1 MAKSKIHSSTQDFTE
16 IVDVSDDIVFLKG
29 GNACMIMEVSSV
41 NFFLLS
47 QDEQNARIYGYM
59 ALLNSLASAIQILII
74 SRRVD
79 LGNYIKLIEEKI
91 SNIQN
96 QKVREQLTLYRDFIK
111 DIIKGEG
118 LLDKK
123 IYIVIPFSQLEL
135 GVATTVKMQA
145 TDKKNLPL
153 SERVK
158 SALISKRNNIATQVE
173 RMGLIARP
181 LTTNELIKLYYELF
195 NQEFI
200 TLDFDSSDIKNVILW
215 KSQMSKF
222 KCQSYISNLKSFDI

>member
-1 MAKSKIHSSTQDFTE
+1 MVIKNMMKKIHSSTQDFTE
-16 IVDVSDDIVFLKG
+16 IIDILDDIVFLKG
-29 GNACMIMEVSSV
+29 GHACMIMEVSSV

-59 ALLNSLASAIQILII
+59 SLLNSLSSSIEILIV
-74 SRRVD
+74 SRRID
-79 LGNYIKLIEEKI
+79 LGNYIKLIEERI

-96 QKVREQLTLYRDFIK
+96 QKIKEQLTLYRDFIK
-111 DIIKGEG
+111 DLIKGEG

-135 GVATTVKMQA
+135 GVATTVKTQA
-145 TDKKNLPL
+145 TDKKSSPL
-153 SERVK
+153 SEGVK
-158 SALISKRNNIATQVE
+158 SALLSKRNNIATQIE

-181 LTTNELIKLYYELF
+181 LSTNELIKLNYELF

-200 TLDFDSSDIKNVILW
+200 TLDFDSSDIKNVIL
-215 KSQMSKF
+215 
-222 KCQSYISNLKSFDI
+222 

>member
-29 GNACMIMEVSSV
+29 ANACMVMEVSSV

-135 GVATTVKMQA
+135 GVAATVKTQRP
-145 TDKKNLPL
+145 DKKNLLL

-158 SALISKRNNIATQVE
+158 SALISKRNNVATQVG

-181 LTTNELIKLYYELF
+181 LTTNELIKLFYELL

-200 TLDFDSSDIKNVILW
+200 TLDFDSSDIKNVIL
-215 KSQMSKF
+215 
-222 KCQSYISNLKSFDI
+222 

>member
-135 GVATTVKMQA
+135 GVATTVKTQRP
-145 TDKKNLPL
+145 DKKNLPL

-200 TLDFDSSDIKNVILW
+200 TLDFDSSDIKNVIL
-215 KSQMSKF
+215 
-222 KCQSYISNLKSFDI
+222 

>member
-29 GNACMIMEVSSV
+29 GYASMIMEVSSV

-91 SNIQN
+91 LSVGNP
-96 QKVREQLTLYRDFIK
+96 KVKEQLTLYRDFIK
-111 DIIKGEG
+111 DLIKGED

-135 GVATTVKMQA
+135 GVATAVKAQ
-145 TDKKNLPL
+145 TPDKKNL
-153 SERVK
+153 SFNERIK
-158 SALISKRNNIATQVE
+158 SALISKRNNVATQVE

-181 LTTNELIKLYYELF
+181 LGTNELIKLYYELF

-200 TLDFDSSDIKNVILW
+200 TLDFDSSDIKNVIL
-215 KSQMSKF
+215 
-222 KCQSYISNLKSFDI
+222 

>member
-135 GVATTVKMQA
+135 GVATTVKTQRP
-145 TDKKNLPL
+145 DKKNLQL

-158 SALISKRNNIATQVE
+158 SALLSKRNNIATQVE

-200 TLDFDSSDIKNVILW
+200 TLDFDSSDIKNV
-215 KSQMSKF
+215 KSESKVM
-222 KCQSYISNLKSFDI
+222 N

>member
-135 GVATTVKMQA
+135 GVATTVKTQRP
-145 TDKKNLPL
+145 DKKNLPL
-153 SERVK
+153 SEGLK
-158 SALISKRNNIATQVE
+158 SVLLSKRNNIATQVE

-200 TLDFDSSDIKNVILW
+200 TLDFDSSDIKNVIL
-215 KSQMSKF
+215 
-222 KCQSYISNLKSFDI
+222 

>member
-135 GVATTVKMQA
+135 GVATTVKTQRP
-145 TDKKNLPL
+145 DKKNLLL

-158 SALISKRNNIATQVE
+158 SALLSKRNNIATQVE

-200 TLDFDSSDIKNVILW
+200 TLDFDSSDIKNVIL
-215 KSQMSKF
+215 
-222 KCQSYISNLKSFDI
+222 

>member
-135 GVATTVKMQA
+135 GVATTVKTQRP
-145 TDKKNLPL
+145 DKKNLPL
-153 SERVK
+153 SEGLK
-158 SALISKRNNIATQVE
+158 SVLLSKRNNIAFSINNIQ
-173 RMGLIARP
+173 RGNMR
-181 LTTNELIKLYYELF
+181 
-195 NQEFI
+195 
-200 TLDFDSSDIKNVILW
+200 
-215 KSQMSKF
+215 KSPYK
-222 KCQSYISNLKSFDI
+222 

>member
-135 GVATTVKMQA
+135 GVATTVKTQRP
-145 TDKKNLPL
+145 DKKNLPL

-181 LTTNELIKLYYELF
+181 LSTNELIKLYYELF

-200 TLDFDSSDIKNVILW
+200 TLDFDSSDIKNVIL
-215 KSQMSKF
+215 
-222 KCQSYISNLKSFDI
+222 

>member
-1 MAKSKIHSSTQDFTE
+1 MTKKIHSSTQDFTE
-16 IVDVSDDIVFLKG
+16 IVDISDDIVFLKG

-59 ALLNSLASAIQILII
+59 SLLNSLSSSVQILIV

-79 LGNYIKLIEEKI
+79 LGSYIKLIEEKI

-96 QKVREQLTLYRDFIK
+96 QKIREQLTLYGDFIK
-111 DIIKGEG
+111 NLIKGEG

-123 IYIVIPFSQLEL
+123 NYIVIPFSQLEL
-135 GVATTVKMQA
+135 GVATTVKTQRP
-145 TDKKNLPL
+145 DKKNLQL

-158 SALISKRNNIATQVE
+158 SGLLSKRNNIATQVE

-181 LTTNELIKLYYELF
+181 LSTNELIKLYYELF

-200 TLDFDSSDIKNVILW
+200 TLDFDSSDIKNVIL
-215 KSQMSKF
+215 
-222 KCQSYISNLKSFDI
+222 

>member
-135 GVATTVKMQA
+135 GVATTVKTQRP
-145 TDKKNLPL
+145 DKKNLQL

-158 SALISKRNNIATQVE
+158 SALLSKRNNIATQVE

-181 LTTNELIKLYYELF
+181 LSTNELIKLYYELF

-200 TLDFDSSDIKNVILW
+200 TLDFDSSDIKNVIL
-215 KSQMSKF
+215 
-222 KCQSYISNLKSFDI
+222 

>member
-1 MAKSKIHSSTQDFTE
+1 MTKKIHSSTQDFTE
-16 IVDVSDDIVFLKG
+16 IVDISDDIVFLKG

-59 ALLNSLASAIQILII
+59 SLLNSLSSSVQILIV

-79 LGNYIKLIEEKI
+79 LGSYIKLIEEKI

-96 QKVREQLTLYRDFIK
+96 QKIREQLTLYRDFIK
-111 DIIKGEG
+111 DLIKGEG

-123 IYIVIPFSQLEL
+123 NYIVIPFSQLEL
-135 GVATTVKMQA
+135 GVATTVKTQRP
-145 TDKKNLPL
+145 DKKNLQL

-158 SALISKRNNIATQVE
+158 TGLLSKRNNIATQVE

-181 LTTNELIKLYYELF
+181 LSTNELIKLYYELF

-200 TLDFDSSDIKNVILW
+200 TLDFDSSDIKNVIL
-215 KSQMSKF
+215 
-222 KCQSYISNLKSFDI
+222 

>member
-1 MAKSKIHSSTQDFTE
+1 MTKKIHSSTQDFTE

-111 DIIKGEG
+111 DLIKGEG

-135 GVATTVKMQA
+135 GVATTVKTQT

-158 SALISKRNNIATQVE
+158 SALLSKRNNIATQVE

-200 TLDFDSSDIKNVILW
+200 TLDFDSSDIKNVIL
-215 KSQMSKF
+215 
-222 KCQSYISNLKSFDI
+222 

>member
-111 DIIKGEG
+111 DLIKGEG

-135 GVATTVKMQA
+135 GVTTTVKTQA
-145 TDKKNLPL
+145 TDKKNLQL

-158 SALISKRNNIATQVE
+158 SALLSKRNNIATQVE

-200 TLDFDSSDIKNVILW
+200 TLDFDSSDIKNVIL
-215 KSQMSKF
+215 
-222 KCQSYISNLKSFDI
+222 

>member
-158 SALISKRNNIATQVE
+158 SALLSKRNNIATQVE

-200 TLDFDSSDIKNVILW
+200 TLDFDSSDIKNVIL
-215 KSQMSKF
+215 
-222 KCQSYISNLKSFDI
+222 